1 MLFYGSFLPTYV
13 SIRPM
18 NPHTTTTT
26 HQQLQRL
33 PVATGGGKIQTPFI
47 HPRYAEAR
55 ERAYQLE
62 TEIESAQ
69 KQYAAQ
75 LRGII
80 QKLQLQFYQKYGD
93 KLYELEDL
101 EHAIQNI
108 QYQGQR
114 ALQRQLTALYLKGA
128 SEDHAH
134 GGALADPAV
143 TKQRFQDEA
152 KQLCEQFRK
161 HYCPEDNYQ
170 AKRDAE
176 AARLQRAIL
185 CGGRDGGMMV
195 GDGGMRMLPENGE
208 G

>member
-1 MLFYGSFLPTYV
+1 ML
-13 SIRPM
+13 
-18 NPHTTTTT
+18 PHTKTTT
-26 HQQLQRL
+26 QQIQRGPASGTAL
-33 PVATGGGKIQTPFI
+33 QTPPI

-75 LRGII
+75 LRSII

-128 SEDHAH
+128 CEDHSEH
-134 GGALADPAV
+134 GGALVDPAL
-143 TKQRFQDEA
+143 TKQRFQAEA
-152 KQLCEQFRK
+152 KQLCEQFRQQ
-161 HYCPEDNYQ
+161 YCPEDNYQ

-176 AARLQRAIL
+176 AAKLQMAIL
-185 CGGRDGGMMV
+185 GGGRGGMMLGGGSGGGGV
-195 GDGGMRMLPENGE
+195 RVLQAREGMENEDG
-208 G
+208 

>member
-1 MLFYGSFLPTYV
+1 MHP
-13 SIRPM
+13 
-18 NPHTTTTT
+18 NPTTTTA
-26 HQQLQRL
+26 QQLQRV
-33 PVATGGGKIQTPFI
+33 PAAGGGALQTPAI

-75 LRGII
+75 LRSII

-101 EHAIQNI
+101 EHAIHNI

-128 SEDHAH
+128 TEDQAAH
-134 GGALADPAV
+134 SGALVDPAV
-143 TKQRFQDEA
+143 TKQRFQAEA
-152 KQLCEQFRK
+152 KQLCEQFRQQ
-161 HYCPEDNYQ
+161 YCPEDNYQ

-176 AARLQRAIL
+176 AAKLQMAIL
-185 CGGRDGGMMV
+185 G
-195 GDGGMRMLPENGE
+195 GDGGRGLMLGGGGRGGVRVLPMSQGTKDDLS
-208 G
+208 